1 MSNNDINLYYHTFT
15 SEDSHATLEGTSS
28 QDLLR
33 FSGDHSTV
41 NAYGGDDA
49 IYILGKHALADAG
62 EGDDAVCVF
71 ADDATV
77 KTGVGDDF
85 IWVNNYMGAYM
96 LSDPSLVSNSSS
108 LVTRLTLSDLTS
120 SDTLMLQ
127 QEGTTG
133 KKRTFS
139 LSEQNNGYV
148 LTDSENN
155 LTLILTNT
163 ENVADLVNVP
173 VFDYYSEGDLSD
185 YNYEYYYTTLGEMLS
200 IPNGGVTPPVTS
212 DSKYSYY
219 GSGNISINYESGT
232 AITWNCSFTG
242 IGLSGNDFYMYSGQ
256 SSLCIQESKDKL
268 IEIEDSGGQIAGRV
282 YWSSVEGTLDGSLF
296 NDGVEVIVG
305 GDNVSN
311 LIYGGGTS
319 SSLWG
324 GVGGVN
330 DSLIGGTGA
339 DTFFYGYGEGN
350 DVIGSTNELDNIN
363 LYNITLANI
372 ADVRVYDR
380 QVLIK
385 MNDGATLSVFGSA
398 NEFALGDGTSWKLIN
413 RSTSAGTWIRE
424 K

>member
-1 MSNNDINLYYHTFT
+1 MSNNEINFNYHTFT
-15 SEDSHATLEGTSS
+15 SENTHATLEGTSS
-28 QDLLR
+28 QDLLS
-33 FSGDHSTV
+33 FSGDYSTAI
-41 NAYGGDDA
+41 AYGGNDS
-49 IYILGKHALADAG
+49 IVILGKHALADAG

-85 IWVNNYMGAYM
+85 VLVNNYIGAEM
-96 LSDPSLVSNSSS
+96 LSDPSLVPNSKS
-108 LVTRLTLSDLTS
+108 LVNKLTLTDLTS
-120 SDTLMLQ
+120 SDTLVLQ
-127 QEGTTG
+127 QEGTSG

-155 LTLILTNT
+155 LTLILTNK
-163 ENVADLVNVP
+163 ENASDLVNVP
-173 VFDYYSEGDLSD
+173 VLDYYSEGDLSD

-268 IEIEDSGGQIAGRV
+268 IEIEDSSGQIAGRV
-282 YWSSVEGTLDGSLF
+282 YLSSAEGTLDGSLF

-305 GDNVSN
+305 GDNASN
-311 LIYGGGTS
+311 LIYGGGTG

-324 GVGGVN
+324 GAGGVN
-330 DSLIGGTGA
+330 DSIIGGTGA

-350 DVIGSTNELDNIN
+350 DSFGLTDELDTIN
-363 LYNITLANI
+363 LYNITLDSI
-372 ADVRVYDR
+372 SGVWVYDR
-380 QVLIK
+380 QVSIK